1 MSDINYIKVW
11 CEYDI
16 SGNFGGNN
24 NQEVFIV
31 PENVLDI
38 EKVVLQYIMN
48 CTGLSEEDLEGGWM
62 YGWEFIEVEE
72 LV

>member
-16 SGNFGGNN
+16 NGSFGGNN
-24 NQEVFIV
+24 NEDIFTVS
-31 PENVLDI
+31 ESVLDI

-48 CTGLSEEDLEGGWM
+48 CTGLSEEDLEGEWM